1 MTFKEF
7 KSALGAARKRRDNGE
22 GGRVAAQLIREA
34 GAAIRNDAEDGD
46 ATGTAIH
53 SAQRGGVEAWR
64 AQTIAS
70 IERAMD
76 AGR

>member
-7 KSALGAARKRRDNGE
+7 KSALAAARKRRDNGE

-64 AQTIAS
+64 CETIGR
-70 IERAMD
+70 IERALE
-76 AGR
+76 ANR